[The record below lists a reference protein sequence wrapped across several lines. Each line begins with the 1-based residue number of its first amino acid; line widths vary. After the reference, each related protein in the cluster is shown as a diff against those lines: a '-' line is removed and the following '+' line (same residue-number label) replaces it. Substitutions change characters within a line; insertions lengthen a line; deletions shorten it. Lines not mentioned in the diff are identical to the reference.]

1 MYQRGRHALYTV
13 MGTTNYTQGMDKLAK
28 VGLTAVAAVLV
39 AGVLAVGITTA
50 VNLQQDRRDT
60 AVCVVSGDC

>member
-1 MYQRGRHALYTV
+1 